1 MHRISPLFQ
10 STVLST
16 FLLTFVFAAHAA
28 DMTPPLSGDPLAAA
42 RGHIAA
48 RQWAPALAELQRVDA
63 RSDADWNNLMGY
75 TLRKKS
81 PPDLD
86 GAAAHYKEALRID
99 PRHRGALEYWGEL
112 NLMRG
117 DVAAAEARLA
127 SLVQICG
134 SCAEQLALKQA
145 IERHKSD
152 KSGAK

>member
-1 MHRISPLFQ
+1 MTPRHLPLLL
-10 STVLST
+10 LS
-16 FLLTFVFAAHAA
+16 LACLALPARAA
-28 DMTPPLSGDPLAAA
+28 DTFAPASGDPLAAA
-42 RGHIAA
+42 RAHIGA

-63 RSDADWNNLMGY
+63 RGDADWNNLMGY
-75 TLRKKS
+75 TLRKKM

-112 NLMRG
+112 HLMRG

-134 SCAEQLALKQA
+134 TCAEQQELKRA
-145 IERHKSD
+145 IERHRSD
-152 KSGAK
+152 KAGAK